1 MSTLI
6 SMNTPPSNML
16 KRPINGFQIADA
28 TTTNNNNKINNLISS
43 HYPYKYQDSTAF
55 VVKNGLKKGFEKP
68 IIQGLRFQ
76 SGPQTVLKAEKKT
89 LNSSGVDKAPDIND
103 DNIAN
108 GTEEES
114 TPKEEEV
121 GPKGLYKHDKY
132 MAQAREITNRLET
145 FNPIEHLPENFGILI
160 CAKRGSGK
168 TFLLRDLLYPFRNQF
183 KKVYLFAGTA
193 HLQHSIEDDPFFF
206 VPKDNIFK
214 NFDENA
220 LLKIIEDNQKVRLEN
235 NQRPK
240 REKKNNKVLII
251 LDDLIND
258 PAVTNSKGLKDLATK
273 GRHSDI
279 SFILIS
285 QVLTSRGGFHTA
297 IRTNIDCYISFMT
310 YDKSTKELVS
320 QCYLSLIDTKLGEC
334 LLNTVPAIE
343 PYTALV
349 VVIRHA
355 DKDKHVLKYE
365 DFVYKYKAKEVRNY
379 IIGEDAKVKHIS
391 TSGIRKKFAPRM
403 TYLGSKGPRFNITI
417 EED

>member
-6 SMNTPPSNML
+6 SLSTGPSTMP
-16 KRPINGFQIADA
+16 KRPINGFQIADS
-28 TTTNNNNKINNLISS
+28 TTSNNNNKINNVISS

-55 VVKNGLKKGFEKP
+55 VVKDALKKGFEKP
-68 IIQGLRFQ
+68 NIQGLRFQ
-76 SGPQTVLKAEKKT
+76 SGPQTVLKAEKST
-89 LNSSGVDKAPDIND
+89 LNSSHVDKAPDIND
-103 DNIAN
+103 DNITN
-108 GTEEES
+108 NNDEES
-114 TPKEEEV
+114 TPKETEEV
-121 GPKGLYKHDKY
+121 GKYKHDKY
-132 MAQAREITNRLET
+132 MAQAREITNRLDT
-145 FNPIEHLPENFGILI
+145 FDPISHLPENFGILI

-168 TFLLRDLLYPFRNQF
+168 TFLLRDLLYPFRNEF

-193 HLQHSIEDDPFFF
+193 HLQHSIDDDPFFF

-379 IIGEDAKVKHIS
+379 IIGEDAKVKKIS
-391 TSGIRKKFAPRM
+391 TSGIRKKNFPRM
-403 TYLGSKGPRFNITI
+403 SYLGSKGPRFNITI